1 MTADT
6 AVLERALTVMAVCM
20 GLQTLMFLA
29 AGVAVAVV
37 SGRSTAA
44 LTEAKLKVD
53 RQIDELRSHVARMS
67 ATVDEASLAL
77 RRGSTAVDDV
87 VSDVRDA
94 MGTIRNSVGT
104 VASVVTAPRAALAL
118 GLWRGIQGWRNR
130 RGTPRPASQVQ
141 KPVAVQKPAQVVQ
154 KPAALRT

>member
-6 AVLERALTVMAVCM
+6 AVLERALTVMAICM
-20 GLQTLMFLA
+20 ALQTLMYI
-29 AGVAVAVV
+29 VASVALVV
-37 SGRSTAA
+37 AWRRSTAA
-44 LTEAKLKVD
+44 LREAKLKVD
-53 RQIDELRSHVARMS
+53 HQLDEFRVHLARLS

-104 VASVVTAPRAALAL
+104 VA
-118 GLWRGIQGWRNR
+118 
-130 RGTPRPASQVQ
+130 
-141 KPVAVQKPAQVVQ
+141 
-154 KPAALRT
+154 

>member
-6 AVLERALTVMAVCM
+6 AVLERALTVMAICM
-20 GLQTLMFLA
+20 ALQTLMCLA
-29 AGVAVAVV
+29 AGVAVVV
-37 SGRSTAA
+37 AWRRTTAA
-44 LTEAKLKVD
+44 LTDAKLKVD
-53 RQIDELRSHVARMS
+53 RQLDEFRVHLARLS
-67 ATVDEASLAL
+67 ATVDDASLAL

-130 RGTPRPASQVQ
+130 RGTPRPASNVQ
-141 KPVAVQKPAQVVQ
+141 KPVAVQKPAQAVQ

>member
-6 AVLERALTVMAVCM
+6 AVLERALTVMAICM
-20 GLQTLMFLA
+20 GLQTLMCLA
-29 AGVAVAVV
+29 AGVAVVV
-37 SGRSTAA
+37 AWRRTTAA
-44 LTEAKLKVD
+44 VTEAKLKVD
-53 RQIDELRSHVARMS
+53 RQIDDLRLHLERMS
-67 ATVDEASLAL
+67 ATVDEASVAL

-130 RGTPRPASQVQ
+130 RDTPRPASHVQ